1 MIIVITRAVVTAS
14 KPLVAALDLPL
25 CASAQLPMQL
35 RQHAAICE
43 RVLLR
48 IAPPADADGACRAAA
63 VAEMQSSGCADLR
76 ESLTAARQLCAEMA
90 DCSEALER
98 ACDALALA
106 VSVDADASGGA
117 ALVGAATP
125 TGKGGAAA
133 LAMAADSASASAG
146 RSEAAASSAR
156 EEKLMLK
163 QELSKAQATR
173 RVHGHCVT
181 RNRAA
186 SDSAAHRGSDANG
199 NRFGTTWSSTTCW
212 AGREWRGHPSGAR
225 RGLRGI
231 TWEGG
236 RARMRVHCRLLRFT
250 AHRRSCCRRTR
261 RSHGSRPSQTICCQR
276 SRPKTST
283 T

>member
-1 MIIVITRAVVTAS
+1 
-14 KPLVAALDLPL
+14 
-25 CASAQLPMQL
+25 MQL

-90 DCSEALER
+90 ECSEALER

-173 RVHGHCVT
+173 RVHGV
-181 RNRAA
+181 
-186 SDSAAHRGSDANG
+186 
-199 NRFGTTWSSTTCW
+199 
-212 AGREWRGHPSGAR
+212 
-225 RGLRGI
+225 
-231 TWEGG
+231 
-236 RARMRVHCRLLRFT
+236 
-250 AHRRSCCRRTR
+250 
-261 RSHGSRPSQTICCQR
+261 
-276 SRPKTST
+276 
-283 T
+283 